1 MEDEREAAVAEPE
14 AAAASRVRALQE
26 ELDSAKDVHRD
37 AKRVHKDAAARCNEA
52 SQKVM
57 ASEGVDGSPDKV
69 EAVSPRKR
77 GRTGS
82 GAQEPTIQGLPDAC
96 KASLEYRRA
105 AAKAAMQILALSPV
119 CPLSRKLRC
128 VTATM
133 RRALALILFAHC
145 DRAWSALQPLRP
157 PSADGFRIAYFGY
170 GSNLAASVREG
181 RRGLRPLSCEV
192 RSRPTCLP

>member
-1 MEDEREAAVAEPE
+1 MEDEREAAVAE